1 MKILSNNIRGEINM
15 MNQSVHMRDQKA
27 NQFAMRSRQ
36 FRQTAINMLE
46 DVTVLAVLWGV
57 YLLTNAG

>member
-1 MKILSNNIRGEINM
+1 M